1 VRSDELGRASDPP
14 GSEELGQPL
23 PVTAS
28 GPYERI
34 EDACA
39 AEYPR
44 LVRILTLYCG
54 DREAALDLAQEALA
68 RGCAHWRRVRAMDDQ
83 RAWFTRVALNLANS
97 RWRRLRR
104 ERSTLGVLA
113 QPAPAPAPD
122 MALAL
127 TLRAAVSALT
137 PRQRMA
143 VVLRYFEDL
152 DLASAALVMGCSQS
166 TAKKLTA
173 RGLAAL
179 RQQLELDAPFDGDE
193 R

>member
-1 VRSDELGRASDPP
+1 MRSDELGRATEP
-14 GSEELGQPL
+14 GPEELGQPL
-23 PVTAS
+23 RVTTA
-28 GPYERI
+28 GAYERI

-54 DREAALDLAQEALA
+54 DREVALDLAQEALA
-68 RGCAHWRRVRAMDDQ
+68 RGCAHWRRVKGMDDQ

-97 RWRRLRR
+97 RWRRLRL
-104 ERSTLGVLA
+104 ERSRLSSLVEPT
-113 QPAPAPAPD
+113 PAPTD
-122 MALAL
+122 DVALAL
-127 TLRAAVSALT
+127 TLRAAVRALS

-166 TAKKLTA
+166 TTKKLTA

-179 RQQLELDAPFDGDE
+179 RQQLELDEALDGGA